1 MPASCRLYDT
11 LGDTVEMAE
20 DRLLDKFKGALVG
33 CAVGD
38 ALGAPVEGLPPEE
51 IALEYGRVTTFLDGR
66 FGAGRVTSNTQMA
79 IALSQSILEMGRC
92 DREHVGRVF
101 GRWMKASDDGV
112 KEARGIGVACATASR
127 NLYEGT
133 SPYESGVPSAGC
145 GAATRTAPV
154 GLRYYHQPDVLVRAA
169 TEQALLTHT
178 DPAAAGGAVAVAL
191 AVSLGIRVEGV
202 GDRSSFIEEIAG
214 FVRNIDPGLAG
225 KIACLTDFL
234 EASPEDGFDFFGN
247 SGYVMEAVPGA
258 LFAFLRSPDNFEES
272 VVTAASAGG
281 DSSSLGAIAG
291 AVSGAWVGLSAIPDH
306 LKGPVEGRDYIESV
320 AFRLYTLTPASG
332 HKKRQKSY

>member
-1 MPASCRLYDT
+1 MS
-11 LGDTVEMAE
+11 EE
-20 DRLLDKFKGALVG
+20 RLLDRFKGALVG

-51 IALEYGRVTTFLDGR
+51 IALEYGRVTTYQDGR
-66 FGAGRVTSNTQMA
+66 FGAGRLTSNTQMA

-92 DREHVGRVF
+92 DREHMGRVF

-127 NLYEGT
+127 RLYEGT
-133 SPYESGVPSAGC
+133 SPDESGVPSAGC
-145 GAATRTAPV
+145 GAATRAAPV
-154 GLRYYHQPDVLVRAA
+154 GLRYYHQPGTLKRAA
-169 TEQALLTHT
+169 TEQAWLTHT
-178 DPAAAGGAVAVAL
+178 DPAAVAGAVAVAL
-191 AVSLGIRVEGV
+191 AVSMGIRVEGV
-202 GDRSSFIEEIAG
+202 GDRSSFIEEIAV
-214 FVRNIDPGLAG
+214 FVESIDPGLAG

-234 EASPEDGFDFFGN
+234 EANPEDGFDFFGN
-247 SGYVMEAVPGA
+247 SGYVMETVPGA

-306 LKGPVEGRDYIESV
+306 LKEPLEGREYIESV
-320 AFRLYTLTPASG
+320 ASHLYTLTPAPG
-332 HKKRQKSY
+332 HKKRQVS